1 MSNVE
6 ILAPAGS
13 LDGLYASFQMGADA
27 VYVGTSRFGARA
39 FAKNPSVDELKEA
52 LVYAHMHD
60 KKIYLTVNTLLSDR
74 ELENDLF
81 PLIAPLYEAGL
92 DACIVQDLGV
102 LSFLHENFPQMDLHA
117 STQMTILSGD
127 EAELYKNYGVTRFV
141 PARECTIEE
150 IRAMRA
156 QTDLEIEVFVHG
168 ALCYCYSGQCLMS
181 EEIGDRSGNRGMCAQ
196 PCRLPFTSAYGNGH
210 LFSTKD
216 MCTLMHIPELVDA
229 GIDSFKIEGRMK
241 KKEYSAYLSS
251 LYRHYVDVYE
261 SEGKETFQALVQN
274 KESRL
279 WKDIRRSK
287 DIYNRGGFCAGYL
300 FETDKK
306 NIMYPKKNGHFGTC
320 VGTVLKASKGQ
331 AVFRVKEALHYQ
343 DILEFRL
350 EDDTKAYE
358 YTVKNEAAPGDIV
371 TCNVKRGSTI
381 FKGQKV
387 YRTKNAA
394 LLSWIDEKIESV
406 DDKISLK
413 GEMTAKI
420 GKPIALKLQGLSHE
434 VTVFGEPLQRAV
446 NRPVTK
452 DEIEKRLRKMGNTN
466 YKLTDFSIILDDD
479 SFVPMGE
486 IAKLKR
492 EALVAF
498 EREAVSGRSVEEQK
512 PHKKKELPV
521 WQNASILK
529 VSTMEQLRT
538 ALRTDENDVWI
549 ELPVALFAKE
559 EDEVIKL
566 LQNRPVLLS
575 FPRIMKAGAEEKWRS
590 LVNRLFVGAV
600 VINSH
605 RALLVAKK
613 RFKDCPWIAAE
624 TFYHEN
630 ERAKEVLAEFGIC
643 QAIKRG
649 YGRKEVMVTKG
660 CLKRTLDRCDGKKER
675 ILVSGGKGDK
685 FYVVNNC
692 DFCYNTI
699 YTKNGEKKPELDKP
713 AWHHFTWETADEM
726 RKVLKTW
733 NLL

>member
-1 MSNVE
+1 
-6 ILAPAGS
+6 
-13 LDGLYASFQMGADA
+13 
-27 VYVGTSRFGARA
+27 
-39 FAKNPSVDELKEA
+39 
-52 LVYAHMHD
+52 
-60 KKIYLTVNTLLSDR
+60 
-74 ELENDLF
+74 
-81 PLIAPLYEAGL
+81 
-92 DACIVQDLGV
+92 
-102 LSFLHENFPQMDLHA
+102 
-117 STQMTILSGD
+117 
-127 EAELYKNYGVTRFV
+127 
-141 PARECTIEE
+141 
-150 IRAMRA
+150 
-156 QTDLEIEVFVHG
+156 
-168 ALCYCYSGQCLMS
+168 
-181 EEIGDRSGNRGMCAQ
+181 
-196 PCRLPFTSAYGNGH
+196 
-210 LFSTKD
+210 
-216 MCTLMHIPELVDA
+216 
-229 GIDSFKIEGRMK
+229 
-241 KKEYSAYLSS
+241 
-251 LYRHYVDVYE
+251 
-261 SEGKETFQALVQN
+261 
-274 KESRL
+274 
-279 WKDIRRSK
+279 
-287 DIYNRGGFCAGYL
+287 
-300 FETDKK
+300 
-306 NIMYPKKNGHFGTC
+306 MYPKKNGHFGTC
-320 VGTVLKASKGQ
+320 VGTVLKATKGQ

-358 YTVKNEAAPGDIV
+358 YTVKNEAAPGDVV

-420 GKPIALKLQGLSHE
+420 DEPIALKLQGLSHE

-452 DEIEKRLRKMGNTN
+452 EEIEKRLRKMGNTN
-466 YKLTDFSIILDDD
+466 YRLTDFSITLDED

-492 EALVAF
+492 EALAAF
-498 EREAVSGRSVEEQK
+498 EREAVPGRSVGEQK
-512 PHKKKELPV
+512 PHKKRELLV
-521 WQNASILK
+521 WENASILK

-538 ALRTDENDVWI
+538 AVETDENDVWI

-559 EDEVIKL
+559 ADEVIKI
-566 LQNRPVLLS
+566 LQNRPVILS
-575 FPRIMKAGAEEKWRS
+575 FPRIMKAGVEEKWRT
-590 LVNRLFVGAV
+590 LINRLFVGAV

-613 RFKDCPWIAAE
+613 QFQDYPWIAAE

-660 CLKRTLDRCDGKKER
+660 CLKRTLGRCDGKKER
-675 ILVSGGKGDK
+675 ILVSDGKGDK

-699 YTKNGEKKPELDKP
+699 YTKSGEKKPELDKP

>member
-1 MSNVE
+1 
-6 ILAPAGS
+6 
-13 LDGLYASFQMGADA
+13 
-27 VYVGTSRFGARA
+27 
-39 FAKNPSVDELKEA
+39 
-52 LVYAHMHD
+52 
-60 KKIYLTVNTLLSDR
+60 
-74 ELENDLF
+74 
-81 PLIAPLYEAGL
+81 
-92 DACIVQDLGV
+92 
-102 LSFLHENFPQMDLHA
+102 
-117 STQMTILSGD
+117 
-127 EAELYKNYGVTRFV
+127 
-141 PARECTIEE
+141 
-150 IRAMRA
+150 
-156 QTDLEIEVFVHG
+156 
-168 ALCYCYSGQCLMS
+168 MS

-358 YTVKNEAAPGDIV
+358 YTVKNEAAPGDVV

-452 DEIEKRLRKMGNTN
+452 DEIEKRIRKMGNTN
-466 YKLTDFSIILDDD
+466 YRLTDFSITLEED

-492 EALVAF
+492 EALAAF
-498 EREAVSGRSVEEQK
+498 EREAVSGRSVGEQK
-512 PHKKKELPV
+512 PHKKKELFV

-538 ALRTDENDVWI
+538 AVETDENDVWI

-566 LQNRPVLLS
+566 LQNRPVILS
-575 FPRIMKAGAEEKWRS
+575 FPRIMKAGVEEKWRT
-590 LVNRLFVGAV
+590 LINRLFVGAV

-605 RALLVAKK
+605 R
-613 RFKDCPWIAAE
+613 CAA
-624 TFYHEN
+624 
-630 ERAKEVLAEFGIC
+630 C
-643 QAIKRG
+643 
-649 YGRKEVMVTKG
+649 
-660 CLKRTLDRCDGKKER
+660 GKKE
-675 ILVSGGKGDK
+675 I
-685 FYVVNNC
+685 
-692 DFCYNTI
+692 
-699 YTKNGEKKPELDKP
+699 
-713 AWHHFTWETADEM
+713 
-726 RKVLKTW
+726 
-733 NLL
+733 

>member
-251 LYRHYVDVYE
+251 LYRYYVDVYE

-274 KESRL
+274 KESSL

-287 DIYNRGGFCAGYL
+287 DIYNRGGFSAGYL
-300 FETDKK
+300 FEADKK

-413 GEMTAKI
+413 GKMTAKI

-452 DEIEKRLRKMGNTN
+452 DEIEKRIRKMGNTN
-466 YKLTDFSIILDDD
+466 
-479 SFVPMGE
+479 
-486 IAKLKR
+486 
-492 EALVAF
+492 
-498 EREAVSGRSVEEQK
+498 
-512 PHKKKELPV
+512 
-521 WQNASILK
+521 
-529 VSTMEQLRT
+529 
-538 ALRTDENDVWI
+538 
-549 ELPVALFAKE
+549 
-559 EDEVIKL
+559 
-566 LQNRPVLLS
+566 
-575 FPRIMKAGAEEKWRS
+575 
-590 LVNRLFVGAV
+590 
-600 VINSH
+600 
-605 RALLVAKK
+605 
-613 RFKDCPWIAAE
+613 
-624 TFYHEN
+624 
-630 ERAKEVLAEFGIC
+630 
-643 QAIKRG
+643 
-649 YGRKEVMVTKG
+649 
-660 CLKRTLDRCDGKKER
+660 
-675 ILVSGGKGDK
+675 
-685 FYVVNNC
+685 
-692 DFCYNTI
+692 
-699 YTKNGEKKPELDKP
+699 
-713 AWHHFTWETADEM
+713 
-726 RKVLKTW
+726 
-733 NLL
+733 

>member
-1 MSNVE
+1 M
-6 ILAPAGS
+6 
-13 LDGLYASFQMGADA
+13 
-27 VYVGTSRFGARA
+27 
-39 FAKNPSVDELKEA
+39 
-52 LVYAHMHD
+52 
-60 KKIYLTVNTLLSDR
+60 
-74 ELENDLF
+74 
-81 PLIAPLYEAGL
+81 
-92 DACIVQDLGV
+92 
-102 LSFLHENFPQMDLHA
+102 
-117 STQMTILSGD
+117 
-127 EAELYKNYGVTRFV
+127 
-141 PARECTIEE
+141 
-150 IRAMRA
+150 
-156 QTDLEIEVFVHG
+156 
-168 ALCYCYSGQCLMS
+168 
-181 EEIGDRSGNRGMCAQ
+181 
-196 PCRLPFTSAYGNGH
+196 
-210 LFSTKD
+210 
-216 MCTLMHIPELVDA
+216 
-229 GIDSFKIEGRMK
+229 
-241 KKEYSAYLSS
+241 
-251 LYRHYVDVYE
+251 
-261 SEGKETFQALVQN
+261 
-274 KESRL
+274 
-279 WKDIRRSK
+279 
-287 DIYNRGGFCAGYL
+287 
-300 FETDKK
+300 
-306 NIMYPKKNGHFGTC
+306 
-320 VGTVLKASKGQ
+320 
-331 AVFRVKEALHYQ
+331 
-343 DILEFRL
+343 

-452 DEIEKRLRKMGNTN
+452 DEIEKRIRKMGNTN
-466 YKLTDFSIILDDD
+466 YKLTDFSITLEED

-492 EALVAF
+492 EALAAF
-498 EREAVSGRSVEEQK
+498 EREAVFGRSVGEQK
-512 PHKKKELPV
+512 PHKKKELLV

-538 ALRTDENDVWI
+538 VVETDENDVWI
-549 ELPVALFAKE
+549 ELPLALFAKE

-566 LQNRPVLLS
+566 LQNRPVILS
-575 FPRIMKAGAEEKWRS
+575 FPRIMKAGVEEKWRT
-590 LVNRLFVGAV
+590 LINRLFVGAV

-660 CLKRTLDRCDGKKER
+660 CLKRTLDRCDGKRER

-699 YTKNGEKKPELDKP
+699 YTKNGEKKPEFDKP